1 MFNKDLD
8 TYIGVVSYKRPHNV
22 KDLHKTLG
30 TNQITWY
37 VRKEEEEIYKNEG
50 ATTKVVK
57 YSTLGDKR
65 NKILQDG
72 KEYDTIFMDDDLERF
87 RFAINTKEEYDVT
100 FAQLVKEMKKK
111 LNEIPNVK
119 LCGVNSIAKPF
130 FYNSKRPISLTNF
143 CVGTI
148 SLVKKGSTILHDTQF
163 KMKEDYDFT
172 LQHIKKYGGIVR
184 LNYAMVKAKHWK
196 NPGGQTCF
204 RTDEIMDA
212 DIKRLQVKWG
222 QTIQLNPKR
231 AHEILL
237 KVR

>member
-1 MFNKDLD
+1 MFNEELD
-8 TYIGVVSYKRPHNV
+8 CFIGVVSYKRPHNV

-37 VRKEEEEIYKNEG
+37 VRAEEEKLYQDEG
-50 ATTKVVK
+50 AITKVVK

-72 KEYDTIFMDDDLERF
+72 KEYDTIFMDDDIERF
-87 RFAINTKEEYDVT
+87 RFAINTKEEYNVT
-100 FAQLVKEMKKK
+100 FQELVMEMKKK
-111 LNEIPNVK
+111 LNDVPNVK

-130 FYNSKRPISLTNF
+130 FYNPKRPISLTNF

-148 SLVKKGSTILHDTQF
+148 SLVQKGSTILHDTQF

-172 LQHIKKYGGIVR
+172 LQHIKTYGGAVR

-196 NPGGQTCF
+196 NPGGQTEI

-212 DIKRLQVKWG
+212 DIKRLQAKWG
-222 QTIQLNPKR
+222 KCIQLNPKR

-237 KVR
+237 RVT